1 MSRPEQTAA
10 LVAAAARRHDD
21 ARRRAVAALRRL
33 DGSGAPVNMSTVA
46 RAAGVSRAWLYR
58 QADLRAIIDT
68 LRQPRPQSGRVSRPR
83 AERATDDS
91 LRHQLE
97 ALRALHVELEAE
109 NRRLHEA
116 LVRKLGQQRTAATAD
131 FRSVDVHDMSTTSN
145 RLQDNVVDTGGYR

>member
-33 DGSGAPVNMSTVA
+33 DTAGDPVNMSTVA

-58 QADLRAIIDT
+58 QADLRALIDT
-68 LRQPRPQSGRVSRPR
+68 LRQPRPQTSRVSTPR
-83 AERATDDS
+83 TERATDDS

-97 ALRALHVELEAE
+97 ALRAAHVELEAE
-109 NRRLHEA
+109 NRRLREA
-116 LVRKLGQQRTAATAD
+116 LARKLGQQRTGVAAD
-131 FRSVDVHDMSTTSN
+131 
-145 RLQDNVVDTGGYR
+145 L